1 MEIKYIREFVTLA
14 TLLNFT
20 KTAERH
26 YIAQPVLSRHI
37 KALEKEMGTRL
48 FDRTTHSVSLT
59 EDGQYVYQKLKKLVK
74 LYDETILDISKC
86 HEGVVGSL
94 SLGIIHYALN
104 DYLDPVLKAVR
115 ENCPGVE
122 VSTRALHPNEMFD
135 ALYTKEIDVGLTV
148 KPAVPDDPA
157 IMSLKIADEEMLL
170 MLPTAHPLANSNK
183 VSLSQLAG
191 ETFVLAKNEP
201 WEKTCLMAVFSD
213 SDVSFAKTVETDRID
228 TVAHAVLEHN
238 GVAVV
243 PMHLTSM
250 NWSGISFIHLV
261 DRVLISICLAY
272 LDESDNPALPLLLSA
287 LAKN

>member
-20 KTAERH
+20 KTAEKH

-37 KALEKEMGTRL
+37 KVLEKEMGTRL

-74 LYDETILDISKC
+74 LYDETILDISKR
-86 HEGVVGSL
+86 HDGVVGSL

-104 DYLDPVLKAVR
+104 DYLDPVLKAVK
-115 ENCPGVE
+115 ENCPGV
-122 VSTRALHPNEMFD
+122 VVNTRTLHPNEMFD
-135 ALYTKEIDVGLTV
+135 ALYAKEIDVGLTV
-148 KPAVPDDPA
+148 GPTIPNDSA
-157 IMSLKIADEEMLL
+157 IRSLKIADEEMLL
-170 MLPTAHPLANSNK
+170 MLPATHPLANSK
-183 VSLSQLAG
+183 KASLSQLAG
-191 ETFVLAKNEP
+191 ETFVLAENEP
-201 WEKTCLMAVFSD
+201 WEKTRLMAVFSD
-213 SDVSFAKTVETDRID
+213 LDVSFVKTVETDRID
-228 TVAHAVLEHN
+228 TVAHTVLEHN

-250 NWSGISFIHLV
+250 NWGGISFIHLV

-272 LDESDNPALPLLLSA
+272 LDENDNPALPLLLSA